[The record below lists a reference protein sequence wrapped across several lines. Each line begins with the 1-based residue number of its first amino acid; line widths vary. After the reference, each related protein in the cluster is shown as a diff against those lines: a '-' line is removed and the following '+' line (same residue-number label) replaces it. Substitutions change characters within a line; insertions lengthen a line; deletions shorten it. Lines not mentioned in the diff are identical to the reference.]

1 MRMMIAAL
9 VAMAV
14 LAGVAVPAGAMLDA
28 KKFFTEQSRFGK

>member
-1 MRMMIAAL
+1 MMIAAL

-28 KKFFTEQSRFGK
+28 KKFFAEQSRYGR